1 MNRNGLEK
9 ICNQATIFWKQQ
21 FIPSPKQDQDISTN
35 VGSNILE
42 EESIFELSAK
52 KTEQYLFPYSE
63 RQQLRNEKS
72 EQVIS
77 EELIKKQQQ
86 FELEDNYD
94 VEASCS
100 QCSDCQ
106 TKRKD
111 KKKLKPRSCRSTK
124 QRFTIS
130 EEAFIIEQS
139 RKGTSFTDIAQQI
152 PGSTVNQVKHHLL
165 KKLKICSKN
174 TDLQGD
180 SIAEIILKIQQLQQN
195 QNIDNAIKI
204 QELRQHISLIENHLH
219 QTKQMILQKY
229 MILFQQQ

>member
-9 ICNQATIFWKQQ
+9 ICNQATNFWKQQ
-21 FIPSPKQDQDISTN
+21 FIPSPKQDQDVSTN

-42 EESIFELSAK
+42 EQSIFEISAK
-52 KTEQYLFPYSE
+52 KTEQYLFPDIE
-63 RQQLRNEKS
+63 RYHLNIEKCEQQFPQDLL
-72 EQVIS
+72 Q
-77 EELIKKQQQ
+77 QPQQ
-86 FELEDNYD
+86 FELEDNYEA
-94 VEASCS
+94 EASCS

-106 TKRKD
+106 SKRKD
-111 KKKLKPRSCRSTK
+111 KKKLKPRSCKSTK

-130 EEAFIIEQS
+130 QEAFILEQT

-180 SIAEIILKIQQLQQN
+180 NIAEIILKIQQLQQN
-195 QNIDNAIKI
+195 ENIDNAVKI
-204 QELRQHISLIENHLH
+204 QELRQHISFIENHLH
-219 QTKQMILQKY
+219 HTKQMILQKY

>member
-1 MNRNGLEK
+1 MNRDSLEK
-9 ICNQATIFWKQQ
+9 ICNQATKFWKQQ

-42 EESIFELSAK
+42 QESIFELSAK
-52 KTEQYLFPYSE
+52 KTEQYLFFDIE
-63 RQQLRNEKS
+63 RQNQKNEKIEQIFS
-72 EQVIS
+72 ED
-77 EELIKKQQQ
+77 LIKQQQQ
-86 FELEDNYD
+86 FEQENNYD
-94 VEASCS
+94 AEISCS
-100 QCSDCQ
+100 QCSDCSN
-106 TKRKD
+106 KRRD
-111 KKKLKPRSCRSTK
+111 KKKQKPRSFRSTK

-139 RKGTSFTDIAQQI
+139 RKGTSFTDIASQI

-174 TDLQGD
+174 TNLQGD

-195 QNIDNAIKI
+195 ENIDNAVKI
-204 QELRQHISLIENHLH
+204 QELRQHISSIENHLH
-219 QTKQMILQKY
+219 QTKQMILYKY